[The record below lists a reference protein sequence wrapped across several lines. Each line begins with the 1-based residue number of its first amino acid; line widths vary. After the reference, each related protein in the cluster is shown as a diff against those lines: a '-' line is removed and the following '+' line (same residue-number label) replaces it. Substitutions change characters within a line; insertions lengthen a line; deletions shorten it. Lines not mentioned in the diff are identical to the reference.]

1 METVSIN
8 RKFAEDLH
16 LVVQKS
22 WSVYLDSRVRNLA
35 LETCSLDTAG
45 LKHKIE
51 VEPMS

>member
-16 LVVQKS
+16 LVVP
-22 WSVYLDSRVRNLA
+22 WSVYLESRVRNLA